1 MKRGIILS
9 LLVCII
15 SVCVPAADAGRS
27 ESLVLAEID
36 TFMAKAVSAIES
48 RHLSEAILSYV
59 SVLSLADEN
68 SSPAVQTKAR
78 EARSALEK
86 IGTRLSLEPSS
97 DWIDAK
103 GSQKTFPTRTVGKDE
118 VPGPAVFLFENY
130 GDVKSPVADASISFM
145 FTKNSGSL
153 LSSVTTDAYGKANS
167 TIEKLDK
174 PGEAAVIRAYPEF
187 RARGKSYAFTSVF
200 RDFVYLPAVDAA
212 LVMALESSELG
223 RSEDPKTLGAVVDAL
238 KPTGLDLVAYNGKL
252 SEDRLREAYG
262 GKTGALA
269 MLGISEERPYAVLI
283 LVEVGAAR
291 QMEYGG
297 KTYAIF
303 SAEADCGFRILRHDG
318 SVLISFALGP
328 VRGQGGTRVAAVS
341 DAYKRVSEELA
352 FALRNRLSE
361 ITSSLASE

>member
-118 VPGPAVFLFENY
+118 VPGPAVFC
-130 GDVKSPVADASISFM
+130 SR
-145 FTKNSGSL
+145 
-153 LSSVTTDAYGKANS
+153 TT
-167 TIEKLDK
+167 
-174 PGEAAVIRAYPEF
+174 
-187 RARGKSYAFTSVF
+187 
-200 RDFVYLPAVDAA
+200 
-212 LVMALESSELG
+212 
-223 RSEDPKTLGAVVDAL
+223 
-238 KPTGLDLVAYNGKL
+238 
-252 SEDRLREAYG
+252 
-262 GKTGALA
+262 A
-269 MLGISEERPYAVLI
+269 M
-283 LVEVGAAR
+283 
-291 QMEYGG
+291 
-297 KTYAIF
+297 
-303 SAEADCGFRILRHDG
+303 
-318 SVLISFALGP
+318 
-328 VRGQGGTRVAAVS
+328 
-341 DAYKRVSEELA
+341 
-352 FALRNRLSE
+352 
-361 ITSSLASE
+361 